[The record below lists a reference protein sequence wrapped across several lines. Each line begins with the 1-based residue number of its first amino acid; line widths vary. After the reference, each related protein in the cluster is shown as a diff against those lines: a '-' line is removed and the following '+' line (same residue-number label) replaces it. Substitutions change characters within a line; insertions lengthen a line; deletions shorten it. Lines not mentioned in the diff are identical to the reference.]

1 MANVTRTTVWSDN
14 QVLNAAALNG
24 EFNNLLNNVQIVN
37 ADISSV
43 AAIDYSKLNLALSIV
58 NADIS
63 ASANIDGTKIATT
76 LANKTLTSP
85 SISNATITTATITT
99 GTVGVKTSTQTLVTA
114 TDGATVTF
122 DLSLGNVQTVT
133 LGGSRIL
140 AVSNASVGQAF
151 VLRLVQDGSG
161 SKTVTWFST
170 IKWAYGV
177 VPTLTTTANK
187 TDVFGF
193 ICTSAGNFDGYVISQ
208 SL

>member
-14 QVLNAAALNG
+14 QILNAAALNG
-24 EFNNLLNNVQIVN
+24 EFNNLLNNLQVVN
-37 ADISSV
+37 AVVSSS
-43 AAIDYSKLNLALSIV
+43 AAIAYSKLNLALSIV
-58 NADIS
+58 DADIS
-63 ASANIDGTKIATT
+63 ASANIDGTKISAT
-76 LANKTLTSP
+76 LASKTLTSP
-85 SISNATITTATITT
+85 TITT
-99 GTVGVKTSTQTLVTA
+99 GVVGVKTSTQTLVTA

-133 LGGSRIL
+133 LGGNRTL
-140 AVSNASVGQAF
+140 ALSNASVGQAF

-161 SKTVTWFST
+161 SRTVTWFST

-177 VPTLTTTANK
+177 TPTLTTTASK

-193 ICTSAGNFDGYVISQ
+193 ICTSAGNYDGYVISQ

>member
-14 QVLNAAALNG
+14 QVLNASSLNG
-24 EFNNLLNNVQIVN
+24 EFNNLLNNLQVVN
-37 ADISSV
+37 ADVSSS
-43 AAIDYSKLNLALSIV
+43 AAIAYSKLNLALSIV
-58 NADIS
+58 DADIS
-63 ASANIDGTKIATT
+63 ASANIDGAKLATT
-76 LANKTLTSP
+76 LTNKTLATP
-85 SISNATITTATITT
+85 TITN
-99 GTVGVKTSTQTLVTA
+99 GVVGVKTSTQTLVTA

-140 AVSNASVGQAF
+140 ALSNVSVGQAF